1 LLNLKEHN
9 IQNKTKRLIKDLS
22 KRSLV
27 VKPAQKI
34 AILNNPQS
42 NLTFENLKY
51 LQKALQR
58 SSNQFDIFT
67 FKAKTDHYNELR
79 GIVADKTVF
88 SSFGKIKSPEIKD
101 FLSKDYDLLL
111 DFTKM
116 SNLYEKY
123 LSLAI
128 KSNFRVGYKH
138 PEALYDLMIEVPAG
152 DMHQCN

>member
-9 IQNKTKRLIKDLS
+9 IQNKAKRLIKDLS

-58 SSNQFDIFT
+58 NSSQLDIFT
-67 FKAKTDHYNELR
+67 FKSKTDHYNELR
-79 GIVADKTVF
+79 GIVADKSVF

-101 FLSKDYDLLL
+101 FRTPVGPLAQLVEQFPFKEWVDGSSPSRLTNFKKLVDILKLPHLSK
-111 DFTKM
+111 
-116 SNLYEKY
+116 
-123 LSLAI
+123 
-128 KSNFRVGYKH
+128 R
-138 PEALYDLMIEVPAG
+138 
-152 DMHQCN
+152 